1 MCLLPAE
8 WFDSAHHREE
18 RLNYRTAE
26 LRNGE
31 ARSARAGAEAEADQ
45 QSCGTAELWR
55 DKDGEAIGLQEAYRK
70 RYPGPNNGRRET
82 VSETFVSRHEVIARN
97 VRLPQNQPQR

>member
-45 QSCGTAELWR
+45 QGCGATRR
-55 DKDGEAIGLQEAYRK
+55 DKDDEAIGLQEAYRT
-70 RYPGPNNGRRET
+70 RCPGPNNDRRET